1 MGEAIR
7 KLYELKGLLDT
18 FELEGVLIIVEL
30 ELVPPSVIELTRGVS
45 GTVVLRL
52 MLKRVDLGVVD

>member
-1 MGEAIR
+1 VGEAIR